1 MCNLGSL
8 NLHALSIVRLI
19 VGNIC
24 LQCKIDQSLRKTLH
38 KYIFTKWKLRLSVQ
52 YIDVVLAA

>member
-1 MCNLGSL
+1 MYNLGSL

-38 KYIFTKWKLRLSVQ
+38 KYIFTKWK
-52 YIDVVLAA
+52 IHIT